1 LPNFLV
7 PTTTITKLVQR
18 IKINITNKPT
28 LTMKFLNTTFLGLSA
43 IAVISTTSTTS
54 AFSVVPR
61 SSSTSSRV
69 SLNVLSATTDAAK
82 AEELFQRSLL
92 KQKFEYDAKSA
103 TATSS
108 TSETKPL
115 KSLEKH
121 ERKTVYVGNLP
132 FSTTKDQILELFTGA
147 GINVI
152 TVAMPLNPDMID
164 EATGLKK
171 SKGFAFVDVESEE
184 MIEAAVEALNQVELD
199 GRTMRVN
206 KLLPKEEIA
215 ARDNKRD
222 RNYTTDGK
230 KKLYVGNLKFE
241 ATVDEISALFSE
253 YGVVSDTY
261 LPNRDGNPRGFCF
274 VTMNAEGADKAMA
287 ELDGH
292 NFQGRDLVVNE
303 PLKKGEKSPSRNAR
317 PAYKLYVGN
326 LSFYTSADTLLS
338 VFQEFGEVYDC
349 YLPTDPNTDQA
360 RGFGFV
366 TMLQEDGE
374 NAIAELDGLELD
386 GRFIRVNEAQG
397 KRRTVETYTNVE
409 DNNNGG
415 GDFNG
420 GEE

>member
-1 LPNFLV
+1 
-7 PTTTITKLVQR
+7 
-18 IKINITNKPT
+18 
-28 LTMKFLNTTFLGLSA
+28 MKFLDTTFLGLV
-43 IAVISTTSTTS
+43 AVAMMTAASTTS
-54 AFSVVPR
+54 AFSVAPR
-61 SSSTSSRV
+61 SSSTTSRV
-69 SLNVLSATTDAAK
+69 SLNVLSATTDDAK

-103 TATSS
+103 AESIS
-108 TSETKPL
+108 ATKP
-115 KSLEKH
+115 KTTSLEKH
-121 ERKTVYVGNLP
+121 DRKTVYVGNLP
-132 FSTTKDQILELFTGA
+132 FSTTKDQILEVFTSA
-147 GINVI
+147 GIKVI

-184 MIEAAVEALNQVELD
+184 MIEAAIEALNQVELD

-206 KLLPKEEIA
+206 KLLPKEEIT
-215 ARDNKRD
+215 ARDSKRD

-241 ATVDEISALFSE
+241 ATVDEISAIFSE
-253 YGVVSDTY
+253 YGDVSDTY
-261 LPNRDGNPRGFCF
+261 LPMRDGNPRGFCF
-274 VTMNAEGADKAMA
+274 VTMNTAGADKAMA
-287 ELDGH
+287 ELDGY

-303 PLKKGEKSPSRNAR
+303 PLKKGEKSPSRTTR

-326 LSFYTSADTLLS
+326 LSFYTSQETLAS
-338 VFQEFGEVYDC
+338 VFSEFGEVYDC

-366 TMLQEDGE
+366 TMEQVDGE
-374 NAIAELDGLELD
+374 VAINELDGLELD

-397 KRRTVETYTNVE
+397 KRRPVQAYADEESSN
-409 DNNNGG
+409 G
-415 GDFNG
+415 GDFNEASG